1 MQAPERK
8 IALPP
13 AEPVS
18 DAELKRRNEAFD
30 RILKIRSEMK
40 PLEVDSAEWIREDRE
55 RDELDDHEDNG

>member
-8 IALPP
+8 IKLPP

-18 DAELKRRNEAFD
+18 AEELRRRNEAFD

-40 PLEVDSAEWIREDRE
+40 PVGVDTAEWVREDRE
-55 RDELDDHEDNG
+55 RDESEDNG